1 MTSCQGLAALGL
13 ATLLSACSTPAPPPP
28 QPAFY
33 ADLAR
38 PGAALDPA
46 TATEIINAYRQRNG
60 LAPLVW
66 DAGLQQQAARDAE
79 LLAAR
84 GDLSEG
90 GQGSLRALSTA
101 GVVRRSVSGGYHS
114 FADAFSGWR
123 GSPAHDAVLKARDG
137 GRYAIAAVSRPGSR
151 HRVYWVMLVAR

>member
-1 MTSCQGLAALGL
+1 MIPCQGLAALGL
-13 ATLLSACSTPAPPPP
+13 ATLLSACSTPAPPP

-38 PGAALDPA
+38 PGAVLDPG

-60 LAPLVW
+60 LAPLSW
-66 DAGLQQQAARDAE
+66 DAGLQQQAMREAD
-79 LLAAR
+79 LLATR
-84 GDLSEG
+84 GDLSDG
-90 GQGSLRALSTA
+90 GRDSLRALSTA
-101 GVVRRSVSGGYHS
+101 GAVRRSVSGGYHS

-123 GSPAHDAVLKARDG
+123 GSPAHDAVLKAKDG